1 MSTRCTI
8 GYGEGYHLYE
18 ECFDQDKVWLELEG
32 KVSEIEYSSIRDG
45 CLVVGIDVVVRAV
58 EERHPEID
66 HRAAGQD
73 AARHGLTDAHLD
85 RRNVFARDRSTH
97 DLVDELEGLRLAVE
111 ETRTA

>member
-45 CLVVGIDVVVRAV
+45 CLVVGIDVTAWREIVKAWV
-58 EERHPEID
+58 ESHWANNPDRDHKQPELNLS
-66 HRAAGQD
+66 G
-73 AARHGLTDAHLD
+73 
-85 RRNVFARDRSTH
+85 FE
-97 DLVDELEGLRLAVE
+97 ELISKLKTNKENNNGE
-111 ETRTA
+111 